1 MFDIESGYSKINRI
15 EVPNNN
21 YYEINYPEPDILSN
35 QKSSLNQSTYN
46 KNKIIQFYFNDA
58 RIGDNEIKID
68 KLKQKKHQVMMHT
81 NIKVESNI
89 LNYCYIVSRVEFY
102 NKKKA
107 IYLFSPLCFRN
118 KTQYDIDI
126 IITDKDKVTNKN

>member
-1 MFDIESGYSKINRI
+1 MFYIESGYSKINRI

-68 KLKQKKHQVMMHT
+68 KLKQKKYQVMIH
-81 NIKVESNI
+81 K
-89 LNYCYIVSRVEFY
+89 SR
-102 NKKKA
+102 
-107 IYLFSPLCFRN
+107 I
-118 KTQYDIDI
+118 
-126 IITDKDKVTNKN
+126 